1 MEDFQYMLS
10 GIIIDDEP
18 NAIKTLELMIKRY
31 CRNVNIAGTAGNIKS
46 AIEEI
51 SSKNPDLIFL
61 DIDLN
66 PGSGFDILKQIPY
79 NKYHIIFITAYNEYA
94 IDAFRYCAVDYLLK
108 PVNPELLIEAVQKVV
123 INKEQNKN
131 KFLKYEELIQ
141 KYDNI
146 HELKLALPTHKGIIY
161 ININEIILFKGD
173 RNYTQVHLYSGQ
185 KITSSRNLQEFE
197 NQLNSVNFFRIHK
210 SYLINMNYVKMLHK
224 ESGYYVEMTNGYSIA
239 VPKSR
244 KDTFMQLMNKLSV

>member
-1 MEDFQYMLS
+1 MLS

-31 CRNVNIAGTAGNIKS
+31 CGNVHITGTAGNIKS
-46 AIEEI
+46 AVDEI

-79 NKYHIIFITAYNEYA
+79 KKYHIIFITAYNEYA

-108 PVNPELLIEAVQKVV
+108 PVNPDLLIEAVQKVV
-123 INKEQNKN
+123 SNKEQNKN
-131 KFLKYEELIQ
+131 EFLKYEKLIQ
-141 KYDNI
+141 KFDNI
-146 HELKLALPTHKGIIY
+146 HELKLAMPTHKGIIY

-173 RNYTQVHLYSGQ
+173 RNYTQVHLNNGQ

-197 NQLNSVNFFRIHK
+197 NQLKGANFFRIHK
-210 SYLINMNYVKMLHK
+210 SYLININYVKMLHK
-224 ESGYYVEMTNGYSIA
+224 ESGCYVEMINGYSVA

-244 KDTFMQLMNKLSV
+244 KESFMQFMKNLSV